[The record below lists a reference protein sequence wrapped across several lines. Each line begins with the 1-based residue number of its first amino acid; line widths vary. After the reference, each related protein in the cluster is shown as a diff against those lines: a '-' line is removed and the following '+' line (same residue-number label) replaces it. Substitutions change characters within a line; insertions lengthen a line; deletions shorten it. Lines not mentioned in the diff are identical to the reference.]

1 MITSIRNPKIQWV
14 RSLLS
19 QSHKRREEGA
29 FVVEGMRLVEE
40 AFFSGWGAR
49 LLLYTQEFSAHGHSL
64 LERFAAQNIPAE
76 EVSPA
81 IMKAVSDTE
90 TPQGILTV
98 LPVKSLPLASEP
110 DFLLI
115 VDGVRDP
122 GNLGTILRTAA
133 AAGAQGALLPPGSVD
148 PFSPK
153 VVRSG
158 MGAHF
163 KLPILQ
169 IAWEDIRTKF
179 LQSKGRNLSV
189 YLADASG
196 GVEYFRADF
205 RNPLVLLIGGEAQG
219 PGQESRELATSRVHI
234 PMPGHMESLNAA
246 VAAAILMYE
255 VVRQRNGVPDG
266 DHA

>member
-14 RSLLS
+14 RSLLN
-19 QSHKRREEGA
+19 QSRARREEEA

-40 AFFSGWGAR
+40 AFLSGWGAR
-49 LLLYTQEFSAHGHSL
+49 LLLYTPEFSIRGNSL
-64 LERFAAQNIPAE
+64 MERFAAQDTPVE

-81 IMKAVSDTE
+81 ILKAVSDTE
-90 TPQGILTV
+90 TPQGILAV
-98 LPVKSLPLASEP
+98 LPIKYLPLPPEP

-133 AAGAQGALLPPGSVD
+133 AAGVQGVLLPPGSVD

-163 KLPILQ
+163 KLPVLQ
-169 IAWEDIRTKF
+169 VTWEEVRTNF
-179 LQSKGRNLSV
+179 LNNRERHPHV

-196 GVEYFRADF
+196 GPAYFQVDF
-205 RNPLVLLIGGEAQG
+205 KIPLILIVGGEAQG
-219 PGQESRELATSRVHI
+219 AGQVSRELATSRVYI
-234 PMPGHMESLNAA
+234 PMPGQMESLNAA
-246 VAAAILMYE
+246 VAAAILMFE

-266 DHA
+266 EAG